1 MTFPTKYSKKT
12 DITPNNKKLSKNFKD
27 NTDRYFK
34 NISQDVV

>member
-1 MTFPTKYSKKT
+1 MTLPTKYSKKT